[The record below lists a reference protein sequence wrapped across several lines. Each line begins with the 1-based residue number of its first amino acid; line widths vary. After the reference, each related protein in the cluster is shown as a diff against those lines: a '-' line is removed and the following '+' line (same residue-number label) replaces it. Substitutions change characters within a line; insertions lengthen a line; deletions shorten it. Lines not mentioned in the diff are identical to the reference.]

1 MVRKLSFL
9 MLSVMLLCTSC
20 ASSMKEQVK
29 PEESEKKVRQFSITN
44 LDPRIVKASNS
55 VGLQIYREITLAQP
69 GQNVFMS
76 PLSVSS
82 ALAMVYNGAAGA
94 TETAMAT
101 ALGLNEMT
109 KEEVGQGYR
118 TILDLLNHP
127 IDPDLHL
134 AVANS
139 IWMRKGKTFHDDFVQ
154 RSKVDYAAEVSVLNF
169 NSPSAIRTMNRWV
182 KDRTNGKIPTIVDN
196 IDPLAVLYVL
206 NAVYFEGKWTEPFLP
221 DSTTVSD
228 FHISATDNV
237 NVKMM
242 SRGGNY
248 EYTEEAGYQVIRLP
262 FGKKTSSSMVILLP
276 DEEDG
281 LIALQERIAADP
293 TLLTTTFNLRQGR
306 LELPRVKFDYKVT
319 LNEMLKTIGMSEAFN
334 PEKADF
340 SAMAPAPPNLFINN
354 VEHKT
359 FLEINEQGTTAAAA
373 TKVEIL
379 VGSAQP
385 DNPFHMTVNRPF
397 LIAIVDQET
406 GSILFVG
413 TVVNPNG

>member
-154 RSKVDYAAEVSVLNF
+154 RSQEDYAAEVNVLDF
-169 NSPSAIRTMNRWV
+169 NSPSAIQTMNRWV
-182 KDRTNGKIPTIVDN
+182 KDHTNGKIPSIVDN
-196 IDPLAVLYVL
+196 IDPLSVLYVL

-221 DSTTVSD
+221 DSTRVSD
-228 FHISATDNV
+228 FHISATDTV

-248 EYTEEAGYQVIRLP
+248 EYMEEAGYQAIRLP
-262 FGKKTSSSMVILLP
+262 FGKKTDSSMVILLP
-276 DEEDG
+276 NKDEG